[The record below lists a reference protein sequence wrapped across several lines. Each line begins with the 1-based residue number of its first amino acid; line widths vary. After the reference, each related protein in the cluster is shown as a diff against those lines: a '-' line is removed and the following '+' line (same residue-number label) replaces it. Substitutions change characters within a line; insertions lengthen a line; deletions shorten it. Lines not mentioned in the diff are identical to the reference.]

1 MTFCSSLLQYVLQ
14 MYYLANTSDWCKKIS
29 LTFQKNAAAPNLAI
43 PTSAGAHWARI
54 QKKVQKPPQSTH
66 QIPGFFCQ
74 KIQKE
79 WIVEEFS
86 LVNFSKKFKNW
97 QKSMKRVVIP

>member
-1 MTFCSSLLQYVLQ
+1 MEGSVIQATGIVEYE
-14 MYYLANTSDWCKKIS
+14 D
-29 LTFQKNAAAPNLAI
+29 
-43 PTSAGAHWARI
+43 GAHWARI

-86 LVNFSKKFKNW
+86 LVNFSKKIKNW
-97 QKSMKRVVIP
+97 QKSIKRVVIP

>member
-1 MTFCSSLLQYVLQ
+1 MYSTPLVKYYINRVRLIPGYVPLKCCFAVFK
-14 MYYLANTSDWCKKIS
+14 LSANRYGT
-29 LTFQKNAAAPNLAI
+29 
-43 PTSAGAHWARI
+43 HWARI

-86 LVNFSKKFKNW
+86 LVNFSKKIKNW

>member
-1 MTFCSSLLQYVLQ
+1 MNINQTRD
-14 MYYLANTSDWCKKIS
+14 AT
-29 LTFQKNAAAPNLAI
+29 
-43 PTSAGAHWARI
+43 HWARI

-66 QIPGFFCQ
+66 QIHGFFFQ

-86 LVNFSKKFKNW
+86 LVNFSKKIKNW

>member
-1 MTFCSSLLQYVLQ
+1 MQNCVL
-14 MYYLANTSDWCKKIS
+14 
-29 LTFQKNAAAPNLAI
+29 FQGH
-43 PTSAGAHWARI
+43 GAHWARI

-86 LVNFSKKFKNW
+86 LVNFSKKVKNW
-97 QKSMKRVVIP
+97 QKSIKRVVIP

>member
-1 MTFCSSLLQYVLQ
+1 MSATNIQNIIIRCSRFLVR
-14 MYYLANTSDWCKKIS
+14 T
-29 LTFQKNAAAPNLAI
+29 
-43 PTSAGAHWARI
+43 GATHWARI

-66 QIPGFFCQ
+66 QIPGFFAQ

-86 LVNFSKKFKNW
+86 IVIFSKATKNQ
-97 QKSMKRVVIP
+97 QKSNKRVVIPRKGVDQTMKKLTSDEL

>member
-1 MTFCSSLLQYVLQ
+1 MNVEG
-14 MYYLANTSDWCKKIS
+14 
-29 LTFQKNAAAPNLAI
+29 
-43 PTSAGAHWARI
+43 GAHWARI

-66 QIPGFFCQ
+66 QISGFFCQ

-86 LVNFSKKFKNW
+86 IVNFSKKIKNQ
-97 QKSMKRVVIP
+97 QKSNERVVIPRKGVDQTMKKLTLDEL

>member
-1 MTFCSSLLQYVLQ
+1 MAGNIRGGWVNFSRHSSALSFRP
-14 MYYLANTSDWCKKIS
+14 A
-29 LTFQKNAAAPNLAI
+29 
-43 PTSAGAHWARI
+43 AHWARI

-86 LVNFSKKFKNW
+86 LVNFFKKIKNW
-97 QKSMKRVVIP
+97 QKSIKRVVIP